1 MNATQT
7 SRTGGSSPKLN
18 LATEPWLP
26 VRYVD
31 GRAAQVS
38 LGELFT
44 DAEHIERLDP
54 THGVYHELAMLR
66 LLVALVHRATQGPAD
81 APTWQRLAQDW
92 GTEVAAPVQAYL
104 RTWQEAFWL
113 VHPTHPFGQLP
124 HGLRVQVNGG
134 HAASLA
140 LFTPTDQSAWHLD
153 RADERDRLT
162 LTDAANRLLTVQVY
176 APSGFIGGVLAGHPG
191 LSGGKTSGKS
201 TSSGSARS
209 TYVLGQTLA
218 QTILL
223 NTLPYTHD
231 ETDAPHWEQPWA
243 AVTDLAGYAK
253 EDGAGILPVGRVQW
267 LTARLRAVT
276 LTVGEDDLVHT
287 VGVSAGDRYDVAS
300 PALKDIDPFW
310 TWEVSTDKRGVQ
322 TATSRRPGGTPA
334 AQLAWR
340 GNALGAPATR
350 ERTTKKGVEV
360 VQSQPAPVVTWVATL
375 ARERRRRGPVRLV
388 TLGIVGERD
397 TAAELVTLDTTTLDV
412 AALDDGRTGRR
423 LERFASKARDLAES
437 SVKLVTDLAR
447 DIEPRSSAQR
457 TAWTEEA
464 WAAVQP
470 VTDRHLHAVAG
481 GAEHDP
487 TLTALRTD
495 LRRVTLTQVSHL
507 LEGLAPARIG
517 AACRPLGI
525 FNARLRDLLT
535 EPTGGD
541 Q

>member
-1 MNATQT
+1 MSLDKT

-26 VRYVD
+26 VRYAD
-31 GRAAQVS
+31 GRDTRVS
-38 LGELFT
+38 LVTLFA
-44 DAEHIERLDP
+44 DAERIERLDP

-66 LLVALVHRATQGPAD
+66 LLVALMHRATQGPAD
-81 APTWQRLAQDW
+81 APTWQQLAQDW
-92 GTEVAAPVQAYL
+92 TGNVATPVQAYL
-104 RTWQEAFWL
+104 RTWQEAFWM

-124 HGLRVQVNGG
+124 HGLTVEVKGG

-153 RADERDRLT
+153 RADEHDRLT
-162 LTDAANRLLTVQVY
+162 LPDAANRLLTVQVY
-176 APSGFIGGVLAGHPG
+176 APSGFIGGVLADHPG

-218 QTILL
+218 QTVLL

-231 ETDAPHWEQPWA
+231 EADAPHWERPWT
-243 AVTDLAGYAK
+243 AVTDLAGYRK
-253 EDGAGILPVGRVQW
+253 EDGAGILPAGRVQW

-287 VGVSAGDRYDVAS
+287 VGVSAGDRYDVGS
-300 PALKDIDPFW
+300 PALKGIDPFW
-310 TWEVSTDKRGVQ
+310 TWEVSTDERGVQ

-350 ERTTKKGVEV
+350 QRTTKKGVEV
-360 VQSQPAPVVTWVATL
+360 VESQPAPVVTWVATL
-375 ARERRRRGPVRLV
+375 ARERRRRGPVRMV

-412 AALDDGRTGRR
+412 AALDEGRTGRH
-423 LERFASKARDLAES
+423 LERFATKARDLAEA
-437 SVKLVTDLAR
+437 SVKLVSDLAR
-447 DIEPRSSAQR
+447 DIEPRSPAQR

-470 VTDRHLHAVAG
+470 VTDRHLHAAAS
-481 GAEHDP
+481 GAEHDL

-507 LEGLAPARIG
+507 LEGLAPTRIG
-517 AACRPLGI
+517 AASRPLGV